1 MVRTTIAFA
10 FASSL
15 LAAAPAAAQSVAD
28 VRCLVLSNAFA
39 QGASKAEAKQAA
51 QSSAFYY
58 LGKID
63 GRWSDAQLSKAL
75 LEQARS
81 IKLASAGGEM
91 QECARRMQASAVKLQ
106 SLAPKPAQ
114 LVPPKK

>member
-1 MVRTTIAFA
+1 MIRMMIAATIG
-10 FASSL
+10 SGL
-15 LAAAPAAAQSVAD
+15 LAAVPAAAQSVAD

-39 QGASKAEAKQAA
+39 LGASKAEAKQAA

-63 GRWSDAQLSKAL
+63 GKWSDAQLSAAL
-75 LEQARS
+75 LEQTRS
-81 IKLASAGGEM
+81 IKVASAGAEM
-91 QECARRMQASAVKLQ
+91 QDCARRMQASAVKLQ

-114 LVPPKK
+114 LAPPKK